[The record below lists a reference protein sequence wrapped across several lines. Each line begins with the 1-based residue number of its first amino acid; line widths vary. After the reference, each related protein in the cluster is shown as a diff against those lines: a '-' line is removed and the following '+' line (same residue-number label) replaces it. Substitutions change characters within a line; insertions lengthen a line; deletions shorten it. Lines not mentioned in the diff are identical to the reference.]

1 VSIVTKKEFAQAY
14 ARLRQRDSDSLAAF
28 LMTLAL
34 DAGPVGDQVR
44 TFIVGDDLA
53 ETVDSVQQRSRG
65 LRVPSEYDHRHS
77 RGREMGLSLDFIVD
91 SIERL
96 VMPIDPKAAFRLLV
110 TLFEADGVAM
120 ENCGVHDWEV
130 ACAYQRAIAVMTE
143 ASKSLPRV
151 EIEESVKALIDGDGY
166 GMRAGLAAAFLD
178 RDK

>member
-110 TLFEADGVAM
+110 TLFESGRRSD
-120 ENCGVHDWEV
+120 ELRTSRCSSREL
-130 ACAYQRAIAVMTE
+130 RPSAVD
-143 ASKSLPRV
+143 APR
-151 EIEESVKALIDGDGY
+151 I
-166 GMRAGLAAAFLD
+166 
-178 RDK
+178 